1 LPAEHARRLR
11 KQRRDIQLRRIVI
24 NRRLGPVLRLIFLGR
39 IIRAEWCD
47 EGIQF
52 RMKASALPLPV
63 VRAVGVEP
71 TQAV

>member
-1 LPAEHARRLR
+1 M
-11 KQRRDIQLRRIVI
+11 
-24 NRRLGPVLRLIFLGR
+24 LRLIFLGR